1 MNSGEEDRV
10 PAIEQNPGEGG
21 SSSDVTK
28 PEARNGEVTSWKAPV
43 RTPSVLEATSSRGG
57 FLEQSPDVIDATGS
71 GLLEYWRILGRRKGI
86 ILLLALLGGLAGIVV
101 VSSQPKTYKARV
113 DLEVKDVNQDFPNIR
128 SQTQIYYALSDI
140 GSQIRLL
147 QSEGLADR
155 TKAKVKKAWE
165 GVPIANS
172 NYAAPV
178 WRLLRFAD
186 NSDAPWAELVRG
198 PQTSLDSL
206 LRAATD
212 SVKVHQSGMTRVIEV
227 EVDSVDARL
236 AADFAN
242 TLAQEFINQ
251 NIETRWKMSEH
262 TGDWLDR
269 QLQNARNQLEKSED
283 NLQAYA
289 RSAGLLFPGGVE
301 GKSSA
306 SVSEDRLREI
316 QAALSTATADRV
328 AKQSRYDIARA
339 SPPEGLPDVLNDATL
354 RDWRTKITELE
365 REIADLTALY
375 TSDYPKVK
383 RLEAQL
389 HLVES
394 NFARQRAALLDGIKN
409 EYQEAV
415 KRETLLA
422 TEYDNQAHTVTG
434 ENEKAVR
441 YAILRREVDSNQQ
454 LLDAMLQRI
463 KEAGVSAALRESNVN
478 VLDAAKIPRI
488 PYKPA
493 VVADVGVGLFA
504 GLFLGVAVAVVRER
518 SDRSFRGPGQTAL
531 WLNIPELGIIPDKK
545 HNSAKGLYSPGRL
558 GHKERVL
565 LEHQVNGAG
574 RAKRNGAMSKGPE
587 LVTLHRK
594 SSMMAEAF
602 RIVLPYV
609 ISRNRDGN
617 DLGTIVL
624 TSANPAEGKTTVV
637 CNLAIAFA
645 EIGKRVLLV
654 DADLRRP
661 RLHTVFG
668 LDNKFGLCSIL
679 QDGWT
684 SIKPVSQMGYD
695 AGSGAISENLYVL
708 PSGPPIREVGKA
720 LFTDR
725 LPELFATLKE
735 EFDIV
740 LIDSPPVLQIPD
752 ARVLGRMADGV
763 ILVVRAG
770 HTTREAALAAFR
782 SLSDVH
788 CRVLGT
794 ILNYWDPNGF
804 PFESYAGYYRH

>member
-1 MNSGEEDRV
+1 MPDTGHNSG
-10 PAIEQNPGEGG
+10 NGG

-28 PEARNGEVTSWKAPV
+28 SEVWGGEVGEWKAPV
-43 RTPSVLEATSSRGG
+43 RPPALLETTSHRA
-57 FLEQSPDVIDATGS
+57 FLEQKPEIIECATGD
-71 GLLEYWRILGRRKGI
+71 GPLEYWRILCRRKGI
-86 ILLLALLGGLAGIVV
+86 VLLLASLGGLAGIVV
-101 VSSQPKTYKARV
+101 ASTQPKTYKAHV
-113 DLEVKDVNQDFPNIR
+113 DLEVKDINQDFPAIK
-128 SQTQIYYALSDI
+128 SQTQVYYALSDI
-140 GSQIRLL
+140 GTQIRLL

-165 GVPIANS
+165 GVPLAN
-172 NYAAPV
+172 NYAAPF
-178 WRLLRFAD
+178 WRLVRLAN
-186 NSDAPWAELVRG
+186 NSAAPWGELVGQPR
-198 PQTSLDSL
+198 TVSLDKL
-206 LRAATD
+206 LKAAGD
-212 SVKVHQSGMTRVIEV
+212 SVSVHQSGLTRVIEV

-236 AADFAN
+236 VADFAN
-242 TLAQEFINQ
+242 TLAQEFIDQ
-251 NIETRWKMSEH
+251 NIQIRWKMSEH
-262 TGDWLDR
+262 TGDWLDS
-269 QLQNARNQLEKSED
+269 QLQNARNQLEQSEAK
-283 NLQAYA
+283 LQEYA
-289 RSAGLLFPGGVE
+289 RSAGLLFPGGVD

-316 QAALSTATADRV
+316 QASLSTATTDRV
-328 AKQSRYDIARA
+328 AKQSRYEIARA

-354 RDWRTKITELE
+354 RDYRSKLTELQ
-365 REIADLTALY
+365 REIADLTTLY
-375 TSDYPKVK
+375 TADYPRVK

-394 NFARQRAALLDGIKN
+394 NFARHRAALLDGIKN
-409 EYQEAV
+409 EYEEAL
-415 KRETLLA
+415 KRENLLTA
-422 TEYDNQAHTVTG
+422 EYQNQARTVTG
-434 ENEKAVR
+434 ENEKSIR
-441 YAILRREVDSNQQ
+441 YSILRREVDSNQQ

-463 KEAGVSAALRESNVN
+463 KEAGVSAALRESNVL
-478 VLDAAKIPRI
+478 VLDAAKIPKI

-493 VVADVGVGLFA
+493 VAADVGVGLLA
-504 GLFLGVAVAVVRER
+504 GLFLGVVAAVVRER
-518 SDRSFRGPGQTAL
+518 SDRSFRGPGQTTL

-545 HNSAKGLYSPGRL
+545 HNSVKGLYSPGRT
-558 GHKERVL
+558 ERTL
-565 LEHQVNGAG
+565 AERQTKSAAG
-574 RAKRNGAMSKGPE
+574 RAINGYAASKGPE

-609 ISRNRDGN
+609 ISRNRDRN
-617 DLGTIVL
+617 DLGSIVL

-637 CNLAIAFA
+637 CNLAIACA
-645 EIGKRVLLV
+645 EIGRKVLLV

-661 RLHTVFG
+661 RLHKVFG
-668 LDNKFGLCSIL
+668 LDNTFGLCSVL

-684 SIKPVSQMGYD
+684 SIKPVSQMGYA

-782 SLSDVH
+782 SLSDVQ

-804 PFESYAGYYRH
+804 PFEFYAGYYRH

>member
-1 MNSGEEDRV
+1 MSAMGHNSGD
-10 PAIEQNPGEGG
+10 GG

-28 PEARNGEVTSWKAPV
+28 PEVRNGDVTAWKKPV
-43 RTPSVLEATSSRGG
+43 RSPSLLETTSSRGG
-57 FLEQSPDVIDATGS
+57 FLEQSPEVIDATGS
-71 GLLEYWRILGRRKGI
+71 GLFEYWRILCRRKGI
-86 ILLLALLGGLAGIVV
+86 VLLLASLGGLAGIVV
-101 VSSQPKTYKARV
+101 VATQPKTYKARV
-113 DLEVKDVNQDFPNIR
+113 DLEVKDINQDFPTIK
-128 SQTQIYYALSDI
+128 SQTQFYSAMSDI
-140 GSQIRLL
+140 GTQIRLL

-155 TKAKVKKAWE
+155 TKAKVKRAWE
-165 GVPIANS
+165 GVPIANK
-172 NYAAPV
+172 NYAPPV
-178 WRLLRFAD
+178 WRLVRFAI
-186 NSDAPWAELVRG
+186 NSDAPWAGLVRE
-198 PQTSLDSL
+198 PQTSLDKL
-206 LRAATD
+206 LRAAGD
-212 SVKVHQSGMTRVIEV
+212 SVSVYQSGLTRVIEV

-242 TLAQEFINQ
+242 TLAQEFIAQ

-269 QLQNARNQLEKSED
+269 QLQNARSQLEKSED

-289 RSAGLLFPGGVE
+289 RSAGLLFPGGVD
-301 GKSSA
+301 GKNSA

-316 QAALSTATADRV
+316 QASLSTATADRV
-328 AKQSRYDIARA
+328 AKQSRYEIARA

-354 RDWRTKITELE
+354 RDYRVKLTELQ

-375 TSDYPKVK
+375 TADYPRVK

-409 EYQEAV
+409 EYEEAV
-415 KRETLLA
+415 KRENLLTA
-422 TEYDNQAHTVTG
+422 EYQNQARTVTG
-434 ENEKAVR
+434 ENEKSIR
-441 YAILRREVDSNQQ
+441 YSILRREVDSNQQ
-454 LLDAMLQRI
+454 LLDAMLQRV
-463 KEAGVSAALRESNVN
+463 KEAGVSAALRESNVH
-478 VLDAAKIPRI
+478 VLDEAMIPRT
-488 PYKPA
+488 PYKPTVA
-493 VVADVGVGLFA
+493 ADVGVGLFA
-504 GLFLGVAVAVVRER
+504 GLFLGVVVAVVRER
-518 SDRSFRGPGQTAL
+518 SDRSFRGPGQTTL

-545 HNSAKGLYSPGRL
+545 HNSAKGLYSPGGPGRT
-558 GHKERVL
+558 ERAFP
-565 LEHQVNGAG
+565 ERQVKSAAG
-574 RAKRNGAMSKGPE
+574 RAINGHAASKGPE

-609 ISRNRDGN
+609 ISRNRDTN
-617 DLGTIVL
+617 DLGSIVL
-624 TSANPAEGKTTVV
+624 TSAHPAEGKTTVV
-637 CNLAIAFA
+637 CNLAIACA
-645 EIGKRVLLV
+645 EIGRKVLLV

-661 RLHTVFG
+661 RLHKVFG
-668 LDNKFGLCSIL
+668 LDNTFGLCSIL

-684 SIKPVSQMGYD
+684 SIKPVSQMGYA
-695 AGSGAISENLYVL
+695 AGSGALSENLYVL

-782 SLSDVH
+782 SLSDVQ